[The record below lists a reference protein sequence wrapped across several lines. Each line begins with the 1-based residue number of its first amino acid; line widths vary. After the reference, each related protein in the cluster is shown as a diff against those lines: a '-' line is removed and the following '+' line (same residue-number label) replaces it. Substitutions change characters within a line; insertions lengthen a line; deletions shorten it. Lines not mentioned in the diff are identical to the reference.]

1 MYLHSYLSLLSPAG
15 LLGPFSPNNFSTF
28 MIFFLNLD
36 SECDRKHVILVFL
49 SLNQHKIINFL
60 NLISSCFLFF
70 VLTHCTVLECEF
82 CRQHHVS
89 LLKGQAWLV
98 EAVNNHRLTVRSV
111 TSLLWSQG
119 TKLAAELREHRNTF
133 FPEPLHN
140 FWPT

>member
-1 MYLHSYLSLLSPAG
+1 
-15 LLGPFSPNNFSTF
+15 

-36 SECDRKHVILVFL
+36 SECDRKHAILVFL

-98 EAVNNHRLTVRSV
+98 EAVNNQPQADSTERDFTPVVS
-111 TSLLWSQG
+111 
-119 TKLAAELREHRNTF
+119 RN
-133 FPEPLHN
+133 EAGC
-140 FWPT
+140 